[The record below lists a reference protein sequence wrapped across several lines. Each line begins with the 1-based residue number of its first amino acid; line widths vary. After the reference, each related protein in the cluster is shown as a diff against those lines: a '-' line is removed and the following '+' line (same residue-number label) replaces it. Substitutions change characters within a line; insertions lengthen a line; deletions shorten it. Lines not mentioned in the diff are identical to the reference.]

1 MGSPSQE
8 ELMYSE
14 VKKWV
19 ETQVLDKQRITD
31 RELEKFLVRLA
42 IDDDIGISSPNE
54 EKVREAIDKIN
65 ETLPE
70 DEPPI
75 GLLKDIIPR
84 TPKYIPKPKQD
95 VGITYNPVSLIKL
108 FGESEKVD
116 GISIL
121 PLVTTKTL
129 EDIYNQVK
137 IGYSKKFN
145 IDENERREMWNDF
158 LDKNELTSNELA
170 DSLRF
175 SMTPVYA
182 KLLILFLKVFKNNIQ
197 ADLSSACSEILHIVE
212 TIFVIRTVYDDK
224 TVYYKPIDPETFS
237 GDFKTLKTILLNDN
251 DLETFITTN
260 LPNITQQN
268 KQSLIDYVKI
278 HRLDNTKKQLK
289 AIKQEFVACKN
300 QYYMIPYGIVRFLST
315 GHQNL
320 IILDKVNKQV
330 IYIEP
335 QYYGNTTKVG
345 KRLTDEQNKRL
356 DRLLQEFGIPE
367 YQRVLPVTV
376 YPQSIA
382 YDENCMFWTFLIT
395 VTFLMNPSV
404 RNPDLIA
411 QAIIK
416 KYPTQQTL
424 IEYIEGF
431 RAILGKMITI
441 IPPEGGKRKRT
452 RRVKRVYRKK
462 STLKKRVVSK

>member
-278 HRLDNTKKQLK
+278 HRLDT
-289 AIKQEFVACKN
+289 
-300 QYYMIPYGIVRFLST
+300 P
-315 GHQNL
+315 
-320 IILDKVNKQV
+320 
-330 IYIEP
+330 
-335 QYYGNTTKVG
+335 
-345 KRLTDEQNKRL
+345 
-356 DRLLQEFGIPE
+356 
-367 YQRVLPVTV
+367 
-376 YPQSIA
+376 
-382 YDENCMFWTFLIT
+382 
-395 VTFLMNPSV
+395 
-404 RNPDLIA
+404 
-411 QAIIK
+411 
-416 KYPTQQTL
+416 
-424 IEYIEGF
+424 
-431 RAILGKMITI
+431 
-441 IPPEGGKRKRT
+441 
-452 RRVKRVYRKK
+452 K
-462 STLKKRVVSK
+462 SN